1 MSLGGAAASLVIRFY
16 SEYYCCIL
24 LCDRTRFDDMC
35 CILRLYCCC
44 LLVNTAHTYSIP
56 TLLLYCC
63 CCCCCSAHRGC
74 AVAFEIPWRCD
85 FVRMVALPLRS
96 IDPIN
101 CTFLEMMYV
110 FVPTSDVG
118 RQESRPPHAHPPKV
132 RCLWQ

>member
-63 CCCCCSAHRGC
+63 CCCCSAHRGC

-118 RQESRPPHAHPPKV
+118 RQESRPPHAHTPKV